1 MDDQGVFR
9 YRARGV
15 LTGSFDVAGSRAD
28 EDQSLC
34 RLSRILQRLC
44 DTRLHIGAKR
54 KTSQYDRQFAKNS
67 PGLVKDR
74 QHVFG
79 LPASIVVDT
88 GAAADPAKV
97 RA

>member
-1 MDDQGVFR
+1 MQAPMKEMVGAGDDHDRQFERFRPSQYVCQRNGGIGGTMDDQGVFR

-44 DTRLHIGAKR
+44 DT
-54 KTSQYDRQFAKNS
+54 
-67 PGLVKDR
+67 
-74 QHVFG
+74 
-79 LPASIVVDT
+79 
-88 GAAADPAKV
+88 
-97 RA
+97 